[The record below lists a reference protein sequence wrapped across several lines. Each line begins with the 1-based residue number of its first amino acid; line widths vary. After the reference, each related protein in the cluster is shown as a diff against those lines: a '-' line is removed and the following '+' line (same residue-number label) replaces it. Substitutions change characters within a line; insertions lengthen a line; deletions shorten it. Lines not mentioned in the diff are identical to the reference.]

1 MQSLHP
7 IRSIKTLVAEVGML
21 PDGPFTWNIT
31 LVIRCLAL
39 AIYFFALMGVAHA
52 ALPLKCYLFVFGD
65 ALHVN
70 RLPISNLLTC
80 AKYRPMNPPVDL
92 MISPLIKPKH
102 DTQDVDESLV
112 SAYC

>member
-1 MQSLHP
+1 
-7 IRSIKTLVAEVGML
+7 ML
-21 PDGPFTWNIT
+21 PDGSFTWNNT

-39 AIYFFALMGVAHA
+39 AIFFSAHVGVAHA
-52 ALPLKCYLFVFGD
+52 ALPLKCYLFIFGD

-70 RLPISNLLTC
+70 RLPITNLLAG
-80 AKYRPMNPPVDL
+80 AKYIPMNPPVDL
-92 MISPLIKPKH
+92 MINPLIKPKH